1 MQGGVTR
8 TAIGRAHLE
17 DVTRGHEARG
27 RGTCH
32 TWRAQTTASSWT
44 FTNRPD
50 WSCARRQQRTHART
64 AKMQGAQRP
73 VVLGE
78 GVEMRTCRAASA
90 NEASHSIAFAVE
102 HATDGPPV
110 VAMPRSRR
118 DRAEIA
124 RRSLRDRSKIARRS
138 LRDRAWHGGLD
149 AVAVVVVGEVRVE
162 DGAEIARLLVL
173 RGVEREPDPGTRG
186 SQRRSR

>member
-1 MQGGVTR
+1 MQDGVTR
-8 TAIGRAHLE
+8 AAIGRAHLE
-17 DVTRGHEARG
+17 DVARGREARG

-78 GVEMRTCRAASA
+78 GVKMHTCRAASA

-110 VAMPRSRR
+110 VWRCR

-124 RRSLRDRSKIARRS
+124 RRSRADRAQIARRS
-138 LRDRAWHGGLD
+138 RL
-149 AVAVVVVGEVRVE
+149 
-162 DGAEIARLLVL
+162 ARWP
-173 RGVEREPDPGTRG
+173 RCRCRSCCWG
-186 SQRRSR
+186 SASGRWCGSSTPPCPSGC